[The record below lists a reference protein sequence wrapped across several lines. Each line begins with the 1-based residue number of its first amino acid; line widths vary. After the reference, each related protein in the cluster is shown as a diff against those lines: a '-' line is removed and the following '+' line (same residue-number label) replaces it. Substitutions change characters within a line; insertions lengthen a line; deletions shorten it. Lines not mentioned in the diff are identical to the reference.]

1 MAKAKEQTVEELLRD
16 LMIVQLL
23 LAGVGQ
29 HQIRQIVGVDIHR
42 VSRIGKLIK
51 KGQGARDAKEPSDK
65 HR

>member
-1 MAKAKEQTVEELLRD
+1 
-16 LMIVQLL
+16 
-23 LAGVGQ
+23 
-29 HQIRQIVGVDIHR
+29 VDIHR